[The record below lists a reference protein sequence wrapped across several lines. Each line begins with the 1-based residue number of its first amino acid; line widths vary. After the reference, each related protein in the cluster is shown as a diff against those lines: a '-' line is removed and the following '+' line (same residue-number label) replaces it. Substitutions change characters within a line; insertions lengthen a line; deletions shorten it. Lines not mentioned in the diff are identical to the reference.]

1 MALEDVC
8 SICHIRTHKDIYNLQ
23 QRQHQR
29 YCDFKG
35 IYDSMSMLLA
45 SAKGIKTKKKKKGLV
60 GGVSFFNLGCTGT
73 ILWNINKNTKFHII
87 L

>member
-1 MALEDVC
+1 MYLFSSEKIVTAKLLALEDVC

-35 IYDSMSMLLA
+35 VYDSRSMLVA
-45 SAKGIKTKKKKKGLV
+45 SAKGIQNLKKKRLV
-60 GGVSFFNLGCTGT
+60 GGVLFFNLGCTGT
-73 ILWNINKNTKFHII
+73 IL
-87 L
+87 